1 MKKRSR
7 DSHRRAINGLL
18 LLDKPQ
24 GMSSNQALQEVKGL
38 YYARK
43 AGHTGSL
50 DPLATGMLPICFGEA
65 TKFSQFLLE
74 SDKRYTVTAQLGVR
88 TTTSDSEG
96 EVVEQHEVADF
107 SQQQLIDVLNSFHGE
122 TSQIPSMYSAIKHKG
137 EPLYKLAR
145 QGITVERQ
153 PRQITVYSI
162 NFLGYDAAE
171 SLLHFDLHCS
181 KGTYVRTIVDDLG
194 QKLGCGAHVTVLRR
208 TTVSHFQ
215 EPHMIPLQKLREMR
229 DAKAFQAMDDM
240 IIPVAEILQQWPLLE
255 LDSATA
261 FYLKQGNPVM
271 VPRAPAQ
278 GWVRL
283 GLKDGEFI
291 GVGEVLDNG
300 MVAPRR
306 VQDQS

>member
-1 MKKRSR
+1 MKKKCR
-7 DSHRRAINGLL
+7 DTHRRPINGLL
-18 LLDKPQ
+18 LLDKPT
-24 GMSSNQALQEVKGL
+24 GMSSNEALQEVKGL

-50 DPLATGMLPICFGEA
+50 DPLATGMLPICFGES

-74 SDKRYTVTAQLGVR
+74 SDKRYEVCAQLGSR

-96 EVVEQHEVADF
+96 EVVEQHVVPNFLE
-107 SQQQLIDVLNSFHGE
+107 QQLIDGLNTFFGE
-122 TSQIPSMYSAIKHKG
+122 TSQIPSMYSAIKYKG

-145 QGITVERQ
+145 QGITV
-153 PRQITVYSI
+153 PREPRNISVYSI
-162 NFLGYDAAE
+162 NFLKYDADKHQ
-171 SLLHFDLHCS
+171 LFFDLHCS

-194 QKLGCGAHVTVLRR
+194 QQLGCSAHVTALRR

-215 EPHMIPLQKLREMR
+215 AEQMIPLQKLRELR

-240 IIPVAEILQQWPLLE
+240 LFSMTEVLQQWPLLE
-255 LDSATA
+255 LNSATA

-271 VPRAPAQ
+271 VPHAPTE

-283 GLKDGEFI
+283 GLKDGTFI

-306 VQDQS
+306 IQATS